1 MTLKEVVDRLAPNLM
16 ATLKRFPFAI
26 LLLAGTAILALV
38 ALNAG
43 SGLDEEFWWRLVL
56 GFTTGAV
63 TATAGSLF
71 AESRPDR
78 RALSIV
84 LGYVLPV
91 LAILALQVTDTRWLT
106 PYLIPI
112 VSVLWLSVAAFT
124 RREKDQQDRFWWLN
138 HQGAATALIAVL
150 AFLLIALGILV
161 IERSLSILFGLEA
174 PDLFYR
180 WVLPV
185 IGLFFTPLYWL
196 STLPRLEKFD
206 EAYLT
211 RPDFIARA
219 IGFLGQFV
227 LTPLLLA
234 YSLILLAYMV
244 QIVVLRHLPQG
255 ILGWMVLAF
264 VVTGAANWLLLH
276 PAFMRERMLVRLF
289 RRYWFWLTIVPLI
302 LYALAVFVRVDA
314 YGLTPERVL
323 LVAGGAWAALLTLVF
338 LVRRGDIRLIPALA
352 GAILLV
358 ISIGPWNFENLPI
371 WQQASRLD
379 AVLTEA
385 NLLGATEKPNWT
397 NEQAADL
404 RSAISYLAYHD
415 DGREALNGVLDK
427 YGFSIAT
434 TGDTTPLLRQLG
446 VDLPAYQPPATTR
459 VLNRDLAKGVDVSA
473 TPMLLG
479 GLTLYADGDSEV
491 GALQFGLAGSLL
503 TVRQGTAEATA
514 DLAALAQENT
524 GSELAKPSL
533 VFTLDGRQY
542 AFIVDT
548 MTLDLDTE
556 GDAPKVLY
564 ADGTLFA
571 AAIPTP

>member
-1 MTLKEVVDRLAPNLM
+1 MTLKEVVDRLAPDLT

-26 LLLAGTAILALV
+26 LLLAGTAILALI

-56 GFTTGAV
+56 GFATGAV

-78 RALSIV
+78 PALSIV

-112 VSVLWLSVAAFT
+112 VSILWLSVSAFT
-124 RREKDQQDRFWWLN
+124 RRDKDQQDRFWWLN

-206 EAYLT
+206 EGYLT

-276 PAFMRERMLVRLF
+276 PAFMRERLLVRLF

-302 LYALAVFVRVDA
+302 LYGLAVFVRVDA
-314 YGLTPERVL
+314 YGLTPERML
-323 LVAGGAWAALLTLVF
+323 LVAGGAWGALLTLVF
-338 LVRRGDIRLIPALA
+338 LIRRGDIRLIPALA
-352 GAILLV
+352 GVILLV
-358 ISIGPWNFENLPI
+358 VSVGPWNFQNLPI

-379 AVLTEA
+379 AVLTET
-385 NLLGATEKPNWT
+385 NLLGATEKPDWT
-397 NEQAADL
+397 NEQAADV

-415 DGREALNGVLDK
+415 EGREALNGVLEK
-427 YGFSIAT
+427 YGFSLAEN
-434 TGDTTPLLRQLG
+434 GDPSPLLAQLG
-446 VDLPAYQPPATTR
+446 VALPEYVPPSTTR
-459 VLNRDLAKGVDVSA
+459 VLNRDMAQGVDVSA
-473 TPMLLG
+473 TPTLIGVLA
-479 GLTLYADGDSEV
+479 LYADGDSE
-491 GALQFGLAGSLL
+491 FGPLKFSLAG
-503 TVRQGTAEATA
+503 
-514 DLAALAQENT
+514 
-524 GSELAKPSL
+524 PSL
-533 VFTLDGRQY
+533 ATSEGTVASTVDLVAFAESNADGTLTDPIVAFALGGVQY
-542 AFIVDT
+542 AYVVDT
-548 MTLDLDTE
+548 ITIDTTE
-556 GDAPKVLY
+556 SDPKVLY
-564 ADGTLFA
+564 ASGTLFSA
-571 AAIPTP
+571 AMPTP